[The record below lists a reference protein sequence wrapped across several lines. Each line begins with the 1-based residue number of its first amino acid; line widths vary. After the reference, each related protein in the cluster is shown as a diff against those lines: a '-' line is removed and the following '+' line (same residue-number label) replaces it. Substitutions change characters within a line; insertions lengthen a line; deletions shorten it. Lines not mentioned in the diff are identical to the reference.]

1 MENKEEEE
9 VQIVE
14 KKKRVKKVY
23 NLLPYQNENKIE
35 IGIDEAGAGT
45 FFGSLFVAGVI
56 LPKNI
61 KELMDNDKKVIIRD
75 SKKMNQKQRDY
86 AYDFIIKN
94 AIEYNIISKTHKE
107 VDDMNILRA
116 RLTGFHEVIRGMKT
130 KPEKILIDG
139 DKFESYYDEKGKEI
153 ESECVI
159 EGDNTYL
166 CIAAASILAKTSQIR
181 HIEKLV
187 EENPD
192 LKKYDIHN
200 NHGYGTPRHLN
211 GIKEFGVTEYHR
223 LSFGICRKYSNG
235 KFVEKVKVLTLTKEN
250 LDKLNND
257 DDEEQNFKESGK
269 FVIDKSGNYE
279 IYHNKN
285 EKEQKYLFSK

>member
-1 MENKEEEE
+1 MENQE

-14 KKKRVKKVY
+14 KKRRVKKEY

-61 KELMDNDKKVIIRD
+61 KELMEGDKKLVIRD
-75 SKKMNQKQRDY
+75 SKKMSQKQRDY
-86 AYDFIIKN
+86 AYEFIIKN
-94 AIEYNIISKTHKE
+94 ALEYHVVQKTNKE
-107 VDDMNILRA
+107 VDDLNILQA
-116 RLTGFHEVIRGMKT
+116 RLTGFHEVIKLMKN
-130 KPEKILIDG
+130 KPEKILVDG
-139 DKFESYYDEKGKEI
+139 DKFESYYDEEGKEI

-166 CIAAASILAKTSQIR
+166 CIAAASVLAKTYQIR
-181 HIEKLV
+181 QIEKLV

-192 LKKYDIHN
+192 FKKYDIHN
-200 NHGYGTPRHLN
+200 NHGYGTPRHLY
-211 GIKEFGVTEYHR
+211 GIKEFGVTPYHR

-235 KFVEKVKVLTLTKEN
+235 RFAEK
-250 LDKLNND
+250 D
-257 DDEEQNFKESGK
+257 
-269 FVIDKSGNYE
+269 
-279 IYHNKN
+279 KN
-285 EKEQKYLFSK
+285 EKVVKKEKNKDSIETVKNNTNEVEKTYMFSNEKK